1 MMIMGLRRAGLDPSF
16 VVGGDLIELATNA
29 HLGRTN
35 LLVLEVDE
43 AFRTFEQ
50 VTLTGLVITNVE
62 AEHLDHFGT
71 VDALEAGFAK
81 VVEAVDGPVV
91 IGHDDAGALRVA
103 NRTGRPTFGL
113 APTATWHLTEVS
125 ESSSAIRFRLT
136 GPGHQLAV
144 AVARPGIH
152 NARNAAGVLAL
163 LASLGHD
170 PADIAPALG
179 EFRGVRRRFESR
191 GLVAGVH
198 LVDDYAH
205 HPTEITAVIR
215 AAAAG
220 GHRRIWAVFQPH
232 LYSRTLALHALFG
245 ASLAAADRVVVTD
258 VYPSRE
264 EPIPGVT
271 GQLVA
276 DAARE
281 MGAEVDYVPH
291 RADLARFLSDRVE
304 PGDLVITMGAGDIT
318 LVPTELARLLAVR
331 S

>member
-1 MMIMGLRRAGLDPSF
+1 
-16 VVGGDLIELATNA
+16 
-29 HLGRTN
+29 
-35 LLVLEVDE
+35 
-43 AFRTFEQ
+43 
-50 VTLTGLVITNVE
+50 
-62 AEHLDHFGT
+62 
-71 VDALEAGFAK
+71 
-81 VVEAVDGPVV
+81 
-91 IGHDDAGALRVA
+91 
-103 NRTGRPTFGL
+103 
-113 APTATWHLTEVS
+113 
-125 ESSSAIRFRLT
+125 
-136 GPGHQLAV
+136 
-144 AVARPGIH
+144 
-152 NARNAAGVLAL
+152 
-163 LASLGHD
+163 
-170 PADIAPALG
+170 
-179 EFRGVRRRFESR
+179 
-191 GLVAGVH
+191 